1 MNYINMIIFMIC
13 LLIIG
18 FIFCGLSY
26 ILSLK
31 RNRLEKV
38 SAYECGFN
46 AFNDARS
53 GYYVSFYLIALLYI
67 LFDIEITLL
76 FPFILDLRMQ
86 DSYSFLIM
94 ITFILL
100 LSIGFIYEYVMGALD
115 WK

>member
-1 MNYINMIIFMIC
+1 MIIFMIC
-13 LLIIG
+13 LFVIG
-18 FIFCGLSY
+18 FIFCAISY
-26 ILSLK
+26 LFSLK
-31 RNRLEKV
+31 RNRWEKI

-86 DSYSFLIM
+86 DSYSFMIM
-94 ITFILL
+94 VIFIIL
-100 LSIGFIYEYVMGALD
+100 LSIGFMYEYAMGALE